1 MFLRQDSSAAQL
13 RRFVGD
19 RRPMK
24 RGGQEWLIA
33 EAARRLLLPPL
44 QDILPDLDEEPLGLR
59 LTYATACVIIAGLLV
74 QRFPG
79 GAWAQIVSDA
89 IQALGVR
96 AGLDESE
103 LTKGASNMIAEL
115 TVAEPA
121 AYKDVCRQFDGAVEL
136 AADVLVGCRLGHGQL
151 GDHVGGALGELALV
165 QPGPHAQRL
174 DGVRDDLG
182 PGPAREALHQQARD
196 DHAGGGVGEP
206 KPQRLFV
213 EVGEDVLQGRQE
225 QTARGLGD
233 QPFLAATLHR
243 APVADEPAQLR
254 RRGVLSQKHVRTRL
268 IRTRLPG

>member
-121 AYKDVCRQFDGAVEL
+121 AYKDVCRQFDGAVEYAVFRGQEAQGEVMLRL
-136 AADVLVGCRLGHGQL
+136 ALERL
-151 GDHVGGALGELALV
+151 EALV
-165 QPGPHAQRL
+165 QKQMALSQTHNAAPDLIRTHGL
-174 DGVRDDLG
+174 LGV
-182 PGPAREALHQQARD
+182 
-196 DHAGGGVGEP
+196 V
-206 KPQRLFV
+206 
-213 EVGEDVLQGRQE
+213 
-225 QTARGLGD
+225 
-233 QPFLAATLHR
+233 
-243 APVADEPAQLR
+243 R
-254 RRGVLSQKHVRTRL
+254 RRG
-268 IRTRLPG
+268 IAA

>member
-44 QDILPDLDEEPLGLR
+44 QDILPDLVEEPLGLR

-79 GAWAQIVSDA
+79 AAWAQIVSDA

-115 TVAEPA
+115 TLAEPV
-121 AYKDVCRQFDGAVEL
+121 AYKDVCRQFDGAVEYAVFRGQEAQGEVMLRL
-136 AADVLVGCRLGHGQL
+136 ALERL
-151 GDHVGGALGELALV
+151 EALV
-165 QPGPHAQRL
+165 QKQMVLTHTDNGASDLIRTHGL
-174 DGVRDDLG
+174 LGV
-182 PGPAREALHQQARD
+182 
-196 DHAGGGVGEP
+196 V
-206 KPQRLFV
+206 
-213 EVGEDVLQGRQE
+213 
-225 QTARGLGD
+225 
-233 QPFLAATLHR
+233 
-243 APVADEPAQLR
+243 R
-254 RRGVLSQKHVRTRL
+254 RRGMAA
-268 IRTRLPG
+268 